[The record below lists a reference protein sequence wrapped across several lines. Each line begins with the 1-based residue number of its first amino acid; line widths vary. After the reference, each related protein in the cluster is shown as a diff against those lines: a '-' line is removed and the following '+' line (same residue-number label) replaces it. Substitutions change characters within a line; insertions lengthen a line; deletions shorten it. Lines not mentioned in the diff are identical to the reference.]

1 MDLQRNEGAKHTDDG
16 ASESDVATEVD
27 VAGNGEMV
35 ELDDLGDLLE
45 ALLELLD
52 L

>member
-1 MDLQRNEGAKHTDDG
+1 MI
-16 ASESDVATEVD
+16 
-27 VAGNGEMV
+27 

-52 L
+52 LRGRHGQQHVQWKSIYFERTFLK